1 MITFL
6 CTGDHA
12 LLAIGSLEHLHKK
25 QITVRTKSGE
35 NLSQD
40 SMPCQIPDD
49 LLKLP
54 TTLNPNLSIK
64 RVSVNFAFEWKSSE
78 VSGVE

>member
-1 MITFL
+1 MKFVNFFL
-6 CTGDHA
+6 GDHA
-12 LLAIGSLEHLHKK
+12 LLSIVSLEHLHKK

-49 LLKLP
+49 LLKLHP
-54 TTLNPNLSIK
+54 ANPNLAAAK
-64 RVSVNFAFEWKSSE
+64 RVSHHNWADHYYLY
-78 VSGVE
+78 